1 MVVTPNTQRAVRRA
15 MRWPGPAGLLVVGL
29 LAAACTG
36 VIGERTDH
44 DAPGSNSGTGGRGP
58 SGTGGPTGG
67 GTLTGGPT
75 TGGPN
80 MCTPSTPAPVFHRL
94 NAKQYQETVNQLLG
108 TQLTFTDLP
117 LDSALYGF
125 DNNAD
130 TSLTGASMQKYLDA
144 AKTAVT
150 ALLANTT
157 ARAKLVPCSVTTN
170 AATCVRTVLTS
181 WLPKAFRRPVTAA
194 EIDKYVSYTTTCNS
208 SGEAG
213 LSCALQAALLSPNFL
228 YRTELVAGP
237 EASTCTEE
245 GALVSTTQNILGQYA
260 LASRLSYFLW
270 NTAPDDALYGLA
282 ANGTLSQPTVLAQQ
296 VDRMLGASA
305 QHPVGFLQDFPAQFL
320 PLVPL
325 QTVHPSPAVFPTF
338 DEPLR
343 AAMRDESLLFFQE
356 VVVGNHSALD
366 LVKADYT
373 FVNERLAQHYGIS
386 GVTGTQMRQVPT
398 TGLNRGGIPTQAS
411 FLTATSSTENTS
423 LVLRAKWVLRNL
435 LCKDIPTP
443 DKSLVDSVPPPDPG
457 LGLTNRQSL
466 EIRTMNE
473 PCHSCHQ
480 FINPIGFGLETFDG
494 IGAARTMDKGKPID
508 ASGELP
514 GGIKFANTSE
524 LLALLRAD
532 ERFPACITEKFLTYA
547 LGRGM
552 VASCDPNDISAL
564 AAQFKADDFKLRN
577 HIVRIVQSGMFSSAR
592 ARVR

>member
-1 MVVTPNTQRAVRRA
+1 VR
-15 MRWPGPAGLLVVGL
+15 
-29 LAAACTG
+29 
-36 VIGERTDH
+36 
-44 DAPGSNSGTGGRGP
+44 
-58 SGTGGPTGG
+58 
-67 GTLTGGPT
+67 
-75 TGGPN
+75 
-80 MCTPSTPAPVFHRL
+80 
-94 NAKQYQETVNQLLG
+94 
-108 TQLTFTDLP
+108 
-117 LDSALYGF
+117 
-125 DNNAD
+125 
-130 TSLTGASMQKYLDA
+130 
-144 AKTAVT
+144 
-150 ALLANTT
+150 
-157 ARAKLVPCSVTTN
+157 
-170 AATCVRTVLTS
+170 TS

-194 EIDKYVSYTTTCNS
+194 EIEKYVSYTSVCSS
-208 SGEAG
+208 SGDAG

-237 EASTCTEE
+237 EATTCSEE
-245 GALVSTTQNILGQYA
+245 ASLVSTAQNVLGQYA

-270 NTAPDDALYGLA
+270 NAPPDDTLYSLA
-282 ANGTLSQPTVLAQQ
+282 AGGTLSDPTVLAQQ

-305 QHPVGFLQDFPAQFL
+305 SHPVGFVQDFPQQFL

-325 QTVHPSPAVFPTF
+325 ETVHPSVTVFPSF

-343 AAMRDESLLFFQE
+343 TAMRDESLSFFAE
-356 VVVGNHSALD
+356 VVLGNHSALD

-373 FVNERLAQHYGIS
+373 FVNERLAQHYGIAN
-386 GVTGTQMRQVPT
+386 VTGAQMRRVPT

-435 LCKDIPTP
+435 LCMEIPTP

-466 EIRTMNE
+466 EIRTANE

-494 IGAARTMDKGKPID
+494 IGATRTQDKGKDID

-514 GGIKFANTSE
+514 GGQKFANTAE
-524 LLALLRAD
+524 LLSLLRTDA
-532 ERFPACITEKFLTYA
+532 RVPGCLTTKILTYA

-552 VASCDPNDISAL
+552 VAKCDPNEIDAL
-564 AAQFKADDFKLRN
+564 SAQFKADDFKLRN
-577 HIVRIVQSGMFSSAR
+577 HIVRIVESSMFSSAR